1 MGLREK
7 SLSET
12 VSFEGLIINV
22 QGQINERI
30 FTTKKVIV
38 FIILPIF
45 LREKKMIINDEIS
58 AAYGMFTF
66 HCCLVRL
73 HEQINTFLFLNN
85 S

>member
-1 MGLREK
+1 MRMGLREQ

-45 LREKKMIINDEIS
+45 LREKK
-58 AAYGMFTF
+58 
-66 HCCLVRL
+66 
-73 HEQINTFLFLNN
+73 
-85 S
+85 

>member
-1 MGLREK
+1 MPTNTICYEMRMGLREQ

-30 FTTKKVIV
+30 FTTKKFIV

-45 LREKKMIINDEIS
+45 LREKK
-58 AAYGMFTF
+58 
-66 HCCLVRL
+66 
-73 HEQINTFLFLNN
+73 
-85 S
+85 

>member
-1 MGLREK
+1 MPTNTICYEMRMGLREQ

-22 QGQINERI
+22 PGQIDERI

-45 LREKKMIINDEIS
+45 LREKK
-58 AAYGMFTF
+58 
-66 HCCLVRL
+66 
-73 HEQINTFLFLNN
+73 
-85 S
+85 

>member
-1 MGLREK
+1 MSTNTICYEMRMGLREQ

-22 QGQINERI
+22 HGQINERI

-45 LREKKMIINDEIS
+45 LREKK
-58 AAYGMFTF
+58 
-66 HCCLVRL
+66 
-73 HEQINTFLFLNN
+73 
-85 S
+85 